1 MRLLITGASG
11 LLGLNLALQ
20 ARNAHTVVGVDRCK
34 LGGVPFEV
42 LCADLLEPGAP
53 EKVLEAAQ
61 PDGLVHCAA
70 LAELEPC
77 EADPGL
83 AARLNAV
90 LPGELA
96 AACKARGVKMAHIS
110 TDAVF
115 DGTGPEA
122 YTEADAPHPLSVY
135 ARTKLDGEKAVLA
148 ADPAALVVRVN
159 FFGWSPSGRRSLAE
173 FFFNNLSAGKRVQG
187 FTDVTFCPAFVGDLA
202 DVLLLMLSRDLS
214 GLYHAVGAE
223 CLTKYAFGVALAR
236 RFGLDDALITPASVE
251 GSGLTAAR
259 AHNLHL
265 SVHKLSTALGQSLP
279 AFSTGLERFYTQYQ
293 QGFPQKSRSD
303 PQA

>member
-1 MRLLITGASG
+1 MRILITGTSG

-20 ARNAHTVVGVDRCK
+20 ARNAHTVIGVDRCR
-34 LGGVPFEV
+34 LSGVPFEL

-53 EKVLEAAQ
+53 ERILEAAR
-61 PDGLVHCAA
+61 PDWLIHCAA

-96 AACKARGVKMAHIS
+96 AACRRGGVKMAHIS

-115 DGTGPEA
+115 DGTKGVA

-135 ARTKLDGEKAVLA
+135 ARTKLDGEAAVLA
-148 ADPAALVVRVN
+148 ADPAALVARVN

-173 FFFNNLSAGKRVQG
+173 FFFNNLSAGKGADG
-187 FTDVTFCPAFVGDLA
+187 FTDVSFCPAFVGDLA
-202 DVLLLMLSRDLS
+202 ELLLAMLSRKLS

-223 CLTKYAFGVALAR
+223 CLTKYEFGMALAR
-236 RFGLDDALITPASVE
+236 RFGLDETLISPASVE
-251 GSGLTAAR
+251 RSGLIAQR
-259 AHNLHL
+259 SHNLHL
-265 SVHKLSTALGQSLP
+265 SVHKLSTVLGQALP
-279 AFSTGLERFYTQYQ
+279 RFSTGLEQFYTQYQ
-293 QGFPQKSRSD
+293 QGYPQKIRSY